1 MYIYDTFNNQIF
13 KLLKNKISTHVYPS
27 PQASHDPQIFLW
39 YSKHYAMQI
48 LLHYL
53 VEEKGV
59 SRNDLLDYYVEERGA
74 SPQVDVFFIKNLNIS
89 MKEKT
94 DYIDLE
100 LIGSSIGVK

>member
-1 MYIYDTFNNQIF
+1 MYIYGTFNNQIF

-27 PQASHDPQIFLW
+27 PQAPHDPEIFLW

-59 SRNDLLDYYVEERGA
+59 RSNDLLDYYVAERDA
-74 SPQVDVFFIKNLNIS
+74 SPQVYYCIMIS
-89 MKEKT
+89 DQQST
-94 DYIDLE
+94 
-100 LIGSSIGVK
+100 

>member
-1 MYIYDTFNNQIF
+1 MYIYGRYGTFNNQIF

-27 PQASHDPQIFLW
+27 PQAPHDPEIFLW

-59 SRNDLLDYYVEERGA
+59 SRSDLIDYYVEERGA
-74 SPQVDVFFIKNLNIS
+74 SPQVDVFLYQKYKYSHGRKN
-89 MKEKT
+89 
-94 DYIDLE
+94 
-100 LIGSSIGVK
+100 